1 MLIISK
7 VIFADVLKTFNSHP
21 SLQSLV
27 CFGAEPVLSPGEV
40 VFLHSHQPKKIF
52 IIAVVD
58 SIFVLVTQNVMTKT
72 VIWGLWFITS
82 TSPQQGICPTIRFLI
97 LT

>member
-7 VIFADVLKTFNSHP
+7 IIFADVLKPYLTLLSKV
-21 SLQSLV
+21 LCTL
-27 CFGAEPVLSPGEV
+27 AAVLSPGEV

-58 SIFVLVTQNVMTKT
+58 SILVLVTQNVMTKT

-82 TSPQQGICPTIRFLI
+82 TSPQIKAFVALKGS
-97 LT
+97 